1 MKPLVRLWD
10 MPYAIMLV
18 VEYPSGV
25 RYSNQVGGVVCALP
39 TLEGV
44 LVPIEIADEAVEQ
57 VMALPY
63 MQGRQGIDTAIAD
76 AIDAVLARMTVRR
89 TWLRV
94 DRAQLDESWEAW
106 VHVLVDSTPP
116 DSASIDSDP
125 DYGGTILG
133 FGPSRG
139 VLTWPNSD

>member
-76 AIDAVLARMTVRR
+76 AIDAVLAR
-89 TWLRV
+89 
-94 DRAQLDESWEAW
+94 
-106 VHVLVDSTPP
+106 
-116 DSASIDSDP
+116 
-125 DYGGTILG
+125 
-133 FGPSRG
+133 
-139 VLTWPNSD
+139 